1 MESLLPG
8 PRETRDPRHPPEG
21 PGRPAPGPRSR
32 RMHACPAA
40 RRKSRRPTTPPT
52 TTAGTTTRGP
62 ASPHGRSSA
71 GRRPS
76 PWRRPSS
83 LLEHPVRNVLDVG
96 CGEAPWRGALLG
108 LRPRLRYTGVD
119 PSAWAAKRWGESR
132 GVLHGG
138 LSDLESLPLR
148 GPFDLVV
155 CSDVLHYVTDA
166 ELRRGVAAMAAL
178 ARGLLWL
185 EAFTSEDDFEGDVEG
200 FRPRPARWYRAAFR
214 RAGLV
219 PLGLWL
225 HASPAVAPASR
236 RWRRGG

>member
-1 MESLLPG
+1 MPS
-8 PRETRDPRHPPEG
+8 RAPEE
-21 PGRPAPGPRSR
+21 PKTYDASYYDRWYHDPRSR
-32 RMHACPAA
+32 VTNRTLV
-40 RRKSRRPTTPPT
+40 RRKAALAVAATE
-52 TTAGTTTRGP
+52 
-62 ASPHGRSSA
+62 H
-71 GRRPS
+71 
-76 PWRRPSS
+76 
-83 LLEHPVRNVLDVG
+83 LLEHPVQNVLDVG
-96 CGEAPWRGALLG
+96 CGEAPWRGALLD

-119 PSAWAAKRWGESR
+119 PSAWAAKRWGASR
-132 GVLHGG
+132 GVLHGS
-138 LSDLESLPLR
+138 LADLECLPLR

-166 ELRRGVAAMAAL
+166 DLRRGVGAMAGL

-225 HASPAVAPASR
+225 HASPAVAHRVAALERS
-236 RWRRGG
+236 

>member
-1 MESLLPG
+1 MPSRAPEEPKTYDASYYD
-8 PRETRDPRHPPEG
+8 RWYHDPRT
-21 PGRPAPGPRSR
+21 RVTARTLV
-32 RMHACPAA
+32 
-40 RRKSRRPTTPPT
+40 RRKAALAVAATEQ
-52 TTAGTTTRGP
+52 
-62 ASPHGRSSA
+62 
-71 GRRPS
+71 
-76 PWRRPSS
+76 
-83 LLEHPVRNVLDVG
+83 LLEHPVRNVLDIG

-138 LSDLESLPLR
+138 LSDLERLPLA

-155 CSDVLHYVTDA
+155 CSDVLHYVPDA
-166 ELRRGVAAMAAL
+166 EVRRGVAAMAAL

-219 PLGLWL
+219 SLGLWL
-225 HASPAVAPASR
+225 HASPAIAPRVAALE
-236 RWRRGG
+236 RGG

>member
-1 MESLLPG
+1 M
-8 PRETRDPRHPPEG
+8 PRRTPDELKTYDASYYDRWYHDPRT
-21 PGRPAPGPRSR
+21 RVTARTLV
-32 RMHACPAA
+32 
-40 RRKSRRPTTPPT
+40 RRKAALAVAATEQ
-52 TTAGTTTRGP
+52 
-62 ASPHGRSSA
+62 
-71 GRRPS
+71 
-76 PWRRPSS
+76 

-96 CGEAPWRGALLG
+96 CGEAPWRGALLH

-119 PSAWAAKRWGESR
+119 PSAWAARRWGESR
-132 GVLHGG
+132 GVLRGG

-155 CSDVLHYVTDA
+155 CSDVLHYVPDA
-166 ELRRGVAAMAAL
+166 GVRRGVAGMAGL

-200 FRPRPARWYRAAFR
+200 FRPRPASWYRSTFR

-225 HASPAVAPASR
+225 HASPAVAHRVAALERS
-236 RWRRGG
+236 G

>member
-1 MESLLPG
+1 M
-8 PRETRDPRHPPEG
+8 PRRTPDELKTYDASYYDRWYHDPRT
-21 PGRPAPGPRSR
+21 RVTARTLV
-32 RMHACPAA
+32 
-40 RRKSRRPTTPPT
+40 RRKAALAVAATEQ
-52 TTAGTTTRGP
+52 
-62 ASPHGRSSA
+62 
-71 GRRPS
+71 
-76 PWRRPSS
+76 

-96 CGEAPWRGALLG
+96 CGEAPWRDALLH

-119 PSAWAAKRWGESR
+119 PSAWAARRWGESR
-132 GVLHGG
+132 GVLRGG

-155 CSDVLHYVTDA
+155 CSDVLHYVPDA
-166 ELRRGVAAMAAL
+166 GVRRGVATMTGL

-200 FRPRPARWYRAAFR
+200 FRPRPASWYRSTFR

-225 HASPAVAPASR
+225 HASPAVAHRVAALERS
-236 RWRRGG
+236 G

>member
-1 MESLLPG
+1 M
-8 PRETRDPRHPPEG
+8 PRRTPDELKTYDASYYDRWYHDPRT
-21 PGRPAPGPRSR
+21 RVTARTLV
-32 RMHACPAA
+32 
-40 RRKSRRPTTPPT
+40 RRKAALAVAATEQ
-52 TTAGTTTRGP
+52 
-62 ASPHGRSSA
+62 
-71 GRRPS
+71 
-76 PWRRPSS
+76 

-96 CGEAPWRGALLG
+96 CGEAPWRGALLH

-119 PSAWAAKRWGESR
+119 PSAWAARRWGESR
-132 GVLHGG
+132 GVLRGG

-155 CSDVLHYVTDA
+155 CSDVLHYVPDA
-166 ELRRGVAAMAAL
+166 GVRRGVATMTGL

-200 FRPRPARWYRAAFR
+200 FRPRPASWYRSTFR

-225 HASPAVAPASR
+225 HASPAVAHRVAALERS
-236 RWRRGG
+236 G

>member
-1 MESLLPG
+1 MSAPADGPKRYDADYYSRWYHADPG
-8 PRETRDPRHPPEG
+8 ER
-21 PGRPAPGPRSR
+21 
-32 RMHACPAA
+32 A
-40 RRKSRRPTTPPT
+40 RRRLLV
-52 TTAGTTTRGP
+52 
-62 ASPHGRSSA
+62 GRKA
-71 GRRPS
+71 ALAVAAAEH
-76 PWRRPSS
+76 
-83 LLEHPVRNVLDVG
+83 LLERRLRNVLDVG
-96 CGEAPWRGALLG
+96 CGEAPWRAALLA

-119 PSAWAAKRWGESR
+119 PSAWAAERWGRSR

-138 LSDLESLPLR
+138 LADLEALPLR

-166 ELRRGVAAMAAL
+166 ELRRGLAAMVAL

-200 FRPRPARWYRAAFR
+200 FRPRPASWYRAAFR

-225 HASPAVAPASR
+225 HAAPAAASR
-236 RWRRGG
+236 VASLERGG

>member
-1 MESLLPG
+1 MLRSEPLS
-8 PRETRDPRHPPEG
+8 RKTYDASYYDRWYHD
-21 PGRPAPGPRSR
+21 PRSR
-32 RMHACPAA
+32 VTNRTLV
-40 RRKSRRPTTPPT
+40 RRKAALALAATE
-52 TTAGTTTRGP
+52 
-62 ASPHGRSSA
+62 H
-71 GRRPS
+71 
-76 PWRRPSS
+76 

-96 CGEAPWRGALLG
+96 CGEAPWRGALLDQ
-108 LRPRLRYTGVD
+108 RPRLRYTGVD
-119 PSAWAAKRWGESR
+119 PSAWAAKRWGASR

-138 LSDLESLPLR
+138 LTDLANLPLR

-166 ELRRGVAAMAAL
+166 DLRQGVAAMAGL

-225 HASPAVAPASR
+225 HASPAVAHRVAALERS
-236 RWRRGG
+236 

>member
-1 MESLLPG
+1 MPS
-8 PRETRDPRHPPEG
+8 RAPEV
-21 PGRPAPGPRSR
+21 PKTYDASYYDRWYHDPRSR
-32 RMHACPAA
+32 VTNRVLV
-40 RRKSRRPTTPPT
+40 RRK
-52 TTAGTTTRGP
+52 A
-62 ASPHGRSSA
+62 ALAVAAAEH
-71 GRRPS
+71 
-76 PWRRPSS
+76 

-96 CGEAPWRGALLG
+96 CGEAPWRGALLA

-119 PSAWAAKRWGESR
+119 PSAWAAKRWGRSR

-138 LSDLESLPLR
+138 LTDLASLPLR

-166 ELRRGVAAMAAL
+166 DLREGVAAMTAM

-185 EAFTSEDDFEGDVEG
+185 EAFTSEDDFQGDVEG

-225 HASPAVAPASR
+225 HASPAVAHRVAALERS
-236 RWRRGG
+236 

>member
-1 MESLLPG
+1 MPSRAPEDPKTYDASYYD
-8 PRETRDPRHPPEG
+8 RWYHDPRT
-21 PGRPAPGPRSR
+21 RVTA
-32 RMHACPAA
+32 RMLV
-40 RRKSRRPTTPPT
+40 RRKAALAVAATEQ
-52 TTAGTTTRGP
+52 
-62 ASPHGRSSA
+62 
-71 GRRPS
+71 
-76 PWRRPSS
+76 

-96 CGEAPWRGALLG
+96 CGEAPWRGALRQ
-108 LRPRLRYTGVD
+108 LRPRLHYTGVD
-119 PSAWAAKRWGESR
+119 PSAWVAKRWGESR
-132 GVLHGG
+132 GILHGDLSG
-138 LSDLESLPLR
+138 LEGIPLR

-166 ELRRGVAAMAAL
+166 EVRRGVAAMTGL

-225 HASPAVAPASR
+225 HASPAIAPRVAALE
-236 RWRRGG
+236 RGG